1 MTRTLRTRTAA
12 GIAGLSI
19 LGLVIASV
27 PAFAL
32 TNASWNDSEWDS
44 ASQAGQPG
52 VGTLDCAAADGLFS
66 TRGAGNF
73 LSGQI
78 AALDLATIAELEG
91 ELVTND
97 GNVVSATPGSDF
109 LGDDAY
115 ANPLNVNALNN
126 ALSIQLGNL
135 LTFPALGVDVG
146 VVNQYGQA
154 HSDGNSIGASGAVGD
169 SGAID
174 TGVVPGPTAP
184 TIASFQLGTALQN
197 LLGAGLGGGVANLA
211 DVSLNL
217 GAVASFSDL
226 DACPALWD
234 GDIYAHLVRDYLI
247 ADLDAELDSP
257 LVGSLVSAV
266 QGVVTSTQNAVNTIA
281 SNTTVTLQ
289 TALLVPLAPVLT
301 TLGGGTTTTTVGLT
315 VDFSGVNALLD
326 DVISDPGN
334 VLSIDLSSGLIT
346 VDLAKLFDPVN
357 GLNNQAPNTQLLIDS
372 DMITTLETAAT
383 TALANWVAS
392 VGAALTNAL
401 TNLVTVNI
409 SLDIDGALGDVH
421 VGITGPL
428 GGPLVVG
435 TTLSNCTLPLPA
447 IACPALVV
455 TLNGL
460 QGALGLAATGV
471 LAGVPALILLA
482 TGPLVTTLTTVTLP
496 AITGNILTLL
506 DDALSGLFGED
517 SLASILI
524 NAQNAPDPA
533 DAGVPIVDYPEPL
546 WAAGLDPYV
555 ANPFES
561 GQYDVSALRI
571 TLAATPVTPPVLG
584 LDLARSSAGNNI
596 LVP

>member
-1 MTRTLRTRTAA
+1 MTRTLRTRTAV
-12 GIAGLSI
+12 GVAGLSI

-44 ASQAGQPG
+44 ATQAGGPG
-52 VGTLDCAAADGLFS
+52 IGTLDCAAADGLFD

-73 LSGQI
+73 LSGQLGAI
-78 AALDLATIAELEG
+78 DLANIAELEG
-91 ELVTND
+91 ELVTNN
-97 GNVVSATPGSDF
+97 GTISSATPGSAD
-109 LGDDAY
+109 LGNDAY
-115 ANPLNVNALNN
+115 ANPLNVNALDN

-135 LTFPALGVDVG
+135 LTFPAVGVDVG

-154 HSDGNSIGASGAVGD
+154 LSDGNSTGASGAVGD

-234 GDIYAHLVRDYLI
+234 DDIYAHLVRDYLI
-247 ADLDAELDSP
+247 AGLDAELDSP
-257 LVGSLVSAV
+257 LVGALVSAV
-266 QGVVTSTQNAVNTIA
+266 QGVVTSTQNAVNTVA
-281 SNTTVTLQ
+281 SGTNATLE
-289 TALLVPLAPVLT
+289 TALGVTLAPVLA
-301 TLGGGTTTTTVGLT
+301 TLGGGTVTATVGLS
-315 VDFSGVNALLD
+315 VDFAAVNALLD
-326 DVISDPGN
+326 DVISDPGG

-346 VDLAKLFDPVN
+346 VDLAELFDPVN
-357 GLNNQAPNTQLLIDS
+357 GLNEQAPNTQLLIDS
-372 DMITTLETAAT
+372 DMITTLQLAAS

-409 SLDIDGALGDVH
+409 DVDIDGALGDASVT
-421 VGITGPL
+421 ITGPL

-435 TTLSNCTLPLPA
+435 SSLDSCLLLPLVCTTLEATL
-447 IACPALVV
+447 
-455 TLNGL
+455 TGL
-460 QGALGLAATGV
+460 EGALGVAASGV

-496 AITGNILTLL
+496 AVTDNILTLL

-533 DAGVPIVDYPEPL
+533 DAGMPIVDYPEPL

-596 LVP
+596 LLP